1 MLLCIVLP
9 QAGEE
14 ETYKRD
20 GIKATYL
27 LYLGLVVLGLG
38 TLALRARWRI
48 QGLGALIGASTI
60 GTVVAF
66 DMLNTFSY
74 ELEGA
79 DLGLGF
85 FVGFVAPFVLIAA
98 GVLAVVAARRESDLG
113 FAALSRSDWA
123 AWCVL
128 ALAVAGALTL
138 LPPALETYSSYQ
150 GWGLQGLWV
159 AVLALWVPVAAVLT
173 RPVLLGRWML
183 VGWCLGCVAPVLAT
197 WLCWDDY
204 DGNLARHVV
213 RPPHSRSHGGPGAD
227 GAP

>member
-9 QAGEE
+9 QVGEE
-14 ETYKRD
+14 ATYKRD

-27 LYLGLVVLGLG
+27 LYLGLVILGLG
-38 TLALRARWRI
+38 TLALRARWRT

-60 GTVVAF
+60 GTVVAL

-74 ELEGA
+74 RLQDA

-98 GVLAVVAARRESDLG
+98 GALAVVAARREADVG

-123 AWCVL
+123 AWSVLVL
-128 ALAVAGALTL
+128 AAAGALTL
-138 LPPALETYSSYQ
+138 VAAALETYSSER
-150 GWGLQGLWV
+150 GWAPSGALG
-159 AVLALWVPVAAVLT
+159 AVLAMWVPVAAVLA
-173 RPVLLGRWML
+173 RPVLLGRWVL
-183 VGWCLGCVAPVLAT
+183 IGWCLGCAAPVLR
-197 WLCWDDY
+197 CGWD
-204 DGNLARHVV
+204 GTITTNPRTACGSSFSLSGHVQ
-213 RPPHSRSHGGPGAD
+213 SGAD